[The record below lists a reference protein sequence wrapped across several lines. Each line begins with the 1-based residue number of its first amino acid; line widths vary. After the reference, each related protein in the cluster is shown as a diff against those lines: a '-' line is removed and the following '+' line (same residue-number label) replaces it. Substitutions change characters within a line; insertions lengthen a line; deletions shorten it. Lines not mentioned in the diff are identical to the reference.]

1 MRDEE
6 EWEGVDVSSR
16 WKHAKPRVVIIS
28 GPNGAGKST
37 SAPGAL
43 KGGLRVTEFVNA
55 DVIAR
60 GLSAFEPERVA
71 LSAGRIMLERLRE
84 LASAR
89 KNFAFE
95 TTLASR
101 SFAPWIRDLIVSG
114 YEFHLIYFWLP
125 SPEMAIARVSG
136 RVRSG
141 GHNVPPETVR
151 RRYYGGIRN
160 FFELY
165 GPLADSWRVYNNADP
180 AGAKLVAWGGGTKQ
194 QRIARAK
201 DWQQILA
208 ARDRSEG

>member
-1 MRDEE
+1 MRTRRKQ
-6 EWEGVDVSSR
+6 G
-16 WKHAKPRVVIIS
+16 KPRVVIIS

-71 LSAGRIMLERLRE
+71 LTAGRIMLERLRE

-89 KNFAFE
+89 ESFAFE

-101 SFAPWIRDLIVSG
+101 SFAPWIADLIGSG
-114 YEFHLIYFWLP
+114 YEFHLTYFWLP

-136 RVRSG
+136 RVQSG
-141 GHNVPPETVR
+141 GHNVPPDTVR

-165 GPLADSWRVYNNADP
+165 QPIADTWWVYDNADP
-180 AGAKLVAWGGGTKQ
+180 AGARLISSGGRVKR
-194 QRIARAK
+194 QRIYRAK
-201 DWQQILA
+201 DWKQILA
-208 ARDRSEG
+208 ARDRSEA